1 MFSSLRSRLWLTY
14 ALVIAVALAL
24 ITAIFFFYLLR
35 NPPAYRQ
42 ITVQLNLVLNV
53 LSTRSS
59 LWSDLPP
66 ARLQKFFREQD
77 ELYEARI
84 LLLDSERNL
93 LVDSRQ
99 GLEPELLHSRLVRI
113 ARLTQIVEDAE
124 GQRWFSLARRL
135 PDGRYL
141 VAAAPRPSLS
151 VLSVLTDE
159 FLPPILQ
166 GGMIALAL
174 ALLLAFGVARWVAD
188 PLQRLV
194 NAAGQ
199 FPAQGAKPLPLEGP
213 QEVQEL
219 AQAFN
224 QMTARVQSSQQS
236 QKDFVA
242 NVSHEL
248 KTPLTSVQGFAQAL
262 LDGTVDTPEGQ
273 RTAAQVIY
281 DESGRM
287 HRLVLDLLDLARL
300 DAGTLEMKRE
310 PVDIAVLLKDVIE
323 KFSLQAGRAAV
334 AISYSGEGLSPIP
347 GDGDRLAQVF
357 TNLVE
362 NALKFTPSGGQVQVT
377 AARAGEF
384 LEVRVADTG
393 SGISP
398 QALAHIF
405 ERFYQADKS
414 RRGGQGRGAG
424 LGLAIVAEIVRAHGG
439 KISVQ
444 SLPEQGSEFSVFLP
458 LVSPD
463 ASTIVRQK
471 R

>member
-1 MFSSLRSRLWLTY
+1 
-14 ALVIAVALAL
+14 
-24 ITAIFFFYLLR
+24 
-35 NPPAYRQ
+35 
-42 ITVQLNLVLNV
+42 
-53 LSTRSS
+53 
-59 LWSDLPP
+59 
-66 ARLQKFFREQD
+66 
-77 ELYEARI
+77 
-84 LLLDSERNL
+84 
-93 LVDSRQ
+93 
-99 GLEPELLHSRLVRI
+99 
-113 ARLTQIVEDAE
+113 
-124 GQRWFSLARRL
+124 
-135 PDGRYL
+135 
-141 VAAAPRPSLS
+141 
-151 VLSVLTDE
+151 
-159 FLPPILQ
+159 
-166 GGMIALAL
+166 
-174 ALLLAFGVARWVAD
+174 
-188 PLQRLV
+188 
-194 NAAGQ
+194 
-199 FPAQGAKPLPLEGP
+199 
-213 QEVQEL
+213 
-219 AQAFN
+219 
-224 QMTARVQSSQQS
+224 
-236 QKDFVA
+236 VA

-281 DESGRM
+281 DEAGRM

-300 DAGTLEMKRE
+300 DSGTLEMKRE
-310 PVDIAVLLKDVIE
+310 QVDIAVLLKGVLE

-334 AISYSGEGLSPIP
+334 RISYSGEGLPAIP

-377 AARAGEF
+377 AVRAGEF
-384 LEVRVADTG
+384 LQVRVADTG
-393 SGISP
+393 AGINP